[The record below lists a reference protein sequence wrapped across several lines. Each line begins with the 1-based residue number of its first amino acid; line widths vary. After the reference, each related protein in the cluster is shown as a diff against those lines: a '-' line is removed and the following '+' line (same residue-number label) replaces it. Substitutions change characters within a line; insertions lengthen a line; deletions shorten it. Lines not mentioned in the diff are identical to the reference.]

1 MLSTDAKDWQWW
13 KLEYVSNDLKP
24 VVCAKYSEE
33 EVLKAASTESRNALL
48 IYASERAVAYGS
60 GDLPPQL
67 HNFIRAD
74 NLNFSAELEGM
85 SPVKPTTPTKRKA
98 DDGDDSD
105 LETQFHRSPPYDRIS
120 IDNPNPNGD
129 YDININPP
137 AYYPSPSP
145 PALPSRRPVPRNF
158 GASGS
163 YDSTIPTGLRATR
176 PTGDSNTMV
185 LDQDEKDEYG
195 QEMQERGGRSLLHQQ
210 HDSNAHYAL
219 ANSVPGI
226 NMVDE
231 EEEEGD

>member
-13 KLEYVSNDLKP
+13 KVEYVSNELQP
-24 VVCAKYSEE
+24 VVCAKYTEE
-33 EVLKAASTESRNALL
+33 DVLKAASTESRDALL
-48 IYASERAVAYGS
+48 VYASEHAVAYGS

-67 HNFIRAD
+67 HNFVRAD

-98 DDGDDSD
+98 DDGDESD
-105 LETQFHRSPPYDRIS
+105 LETQIHRSPPYDRIS
-120 IDNPNPNGD
+120 NDNPNPNED

-145 PALPSRRPVPRNF
+145 PALPSRRPMPRNF
-158 GASGS
+158 GAPGS
-163 YDSTIPTGLRATR
+163 YDSTIPTDLRAIR
-176 PTGDSNTMV
+176 PTLDSNPMV

-210 HDSNAHYAL
+210 HDCNAHHAL
-219 ANSVPGI
+219 ANHAPGV
-226 NMVDE
+226 NVVDK
-231 EEEEGD
+231 EGHEG

>member
-13 KLEYVSNDLKP
+13 KLEYVSNDLEP
-24 VVCAKYSEE
+24 VACAKCTEE
-33 EVLKAASTESRNALL
+33 DVLKAASTESRNALL
-48 IYASERAVAYGS
+48 VYASERAVAYGS
-60 GDLPPQL
+60 EDLPPQL

-105 LETQFHRSPPYDRIS
+105 LEARCHRSPPYDRMS
-120 IDNPNPNGD
+120 NDKPNPNED
-129 YDININPP
+129 YAINTNPP
-137 AYYPSPSP
+137 AYYPDPSP
-145 PALPSRRPVPRNF
+145 PALPSRRPVPRKF

-163 YDSTIPTGLRATR
+163 YDNTIPTALRATR
-176 PTGDSNTMV
+176 PTVDPSTMV

-210 HDSNAHYAL
+210 HDSNANYAL
-219 ANSVPGI
+219 ANLVPGV
-226 NMVDE
+226 NVVAE
-231 EEEEGD
+231 EEDED

>member
-13 KLEYVSNDLKP
+13 KLEYVSNELKP
-24 VVCAKYSEE
+24 VVCAKYTEE
-33 EVLKAASTESRNALL
+33 DVLKAASTESRNALL
-48 IYASERAVAYGS
+48 VYASERAVAYGS

-67 HNFIRAD
+67 HNFVRAD

-105 LETQFHRSPPYDRIS
+105 LETQIHRSPPYDRIS
-120 IDNPNPNGD
+120 NDNPNPNED

-158 GASGS
+158 GAPGS
-163 YDSTIPTGLRATR
+163 YDSTIPIDLRATR
-176 PTGDSNTMV
+176 PRSDSNSMV

-210 HDSNAHYAL
+210 HDCNAHHEL
-219 ANSVPGI
+219 ANHVPGI
-226 NMVDE
+226 NVVDE
-231 EEEEGD
+231 EGNED

>member
-13 KLEYVSNDLKP
+13 KLEYVSNDLEP
-24 VVCAKYSEE
+24 VVCAKYTEE
-33 EVLKAASTESRNALL
+33 DVLKAASTESRNALL
-48 IYASERAVAYGS
+48 VYASERAVAYRS

-67 HNFIRAD
+67 RNFIRAD

-98 DDGDDSD
+98 DDGEDSD

-120 IDNPNPNGD
+120 NDNPNSNED
-129 YDININPP
+129 YDINVNPP
-137 AYYPSPSP
+137 AYYPCPSP
-145 PALPSRRPVPRNF
+145 PALPSRRPLPRNF

-163 YDSTIPTGLRATR
+163 YDSTIPTGLRATI
-176 PTGDSNTMV
+176 PTVDSNTMV

-219 ANSVPGI
+219 ANFVPGI
-226 NMVDE
+226 NVVDE
-231 EEEEGD
+231 EEDED

>member
-13 KLEYVSNDLKP
+13 KLEYVSNELQP
-24 VVCAKYSEE
+24 VVCAKYTEE
-33 EVLKAASTESRNALL
+33 DVLKAASTESRNALL
-48 IYASERAVAYGS
+48 VYASEHAVAYGS

-67 HNFIRAD
+67 HNFVRAD

-105 LETQFHRSPPYDRIS
+105 LETQIHRSPPYDRIS
-120 IDNPNPNGD
+120 NDNPNPNED
-129 YDININPP
+129 YDVNINPP

-145 PALPSRRPVPRNF
+145 PALPSRRPVPRNL
-158 GASGS
+158 GAPGS
-163 YDSTIPTGLRATR
+163 YDRTIPTDLRATR
-176 PTGDSNTMV
+176 PTLDSNPMV

-210 HDSNAHYAL
+210 HDCNVHRAL
-219 ANSVPGI
+219 ANHAPGI
-226 NMVDE
+226 NVVDD
-231 EEEEGD
+231 EGHED